1 MGPGIQQCE
10 AGLELGRKLCF
21 LRGPSGENVTF
32 EEKRELLVL
41 SVKAGSLSLGPLGA

>member
-21 LRGPSGENVTF
+21 LRGPSEENVTC
-32 EEKRELLVL
+32 EKRELLVL